1 MKFNWES
8 VFSNKGTN
16 KQILVFNGTSL
27 NIMTNFIPH
36 EIKFFKN
43 WVPPWINNK
52 VKTTI
57 QEKNKIYQLYLK
69 NKSNMLATKR
79 ELLLKMI

>member
-16 KQILVFNGTSL
+16 KQILGFNETSL

-36 EIKFFKN
+36 EIKIFKN
-43 WVPPWINNK
+43 
-52 VKTTI
+52 
-57 QEKNKIYQLYLK
+57 
-69 NKSNMLATKR
+69 
-79 ELLLKMI
+79 

>member
-8 VFSNKGTN
+8 VFSYKGTN

-43 WVPPWINNK
+43 
-52 VKTTI
+52 
-57 QEKNKIYQLYLK
+57 
-69 NKSNMLATKR
+69 
-79 ELLLKMI
+79 